1 MNKINNFN
9 NMKRIKEL
17 TRDEVIALSEEQLSF
32 YLSFELAANGLP
44 IDILDK
50 KQEEIKRPEPV
61 KRMFAIDGV
70 DYAFEKGEDVEKF
83 ADIISK
89 AKPISYYL
97 DENFDRYYYE
107 DKTGKRRDIK
117 KIDIYDND
125 DIKRFEEELRKVKS
139 DEESSKDLICKARN
153 IRADFINYIEEIKD
167 ERQINEYLKEE
178 LGEFVKMCDGD
189 KGKAIEM
196 MRGIYKFNDETEG
209 YLLEDRC

>member
-1 MNKINNFN
+1 MN
-9 NMKRIKEL
+9 RIKEL

-50 KQEEIKRPEPV
+50 KQEGIKRPEPV
-61 KRMFAIDGV
+61 KRMFVIDGI
-70 DYAFEKGEDVEKF
+70 DYAFEKVEDIEKF
-83 ADIISK
+83 ADMMSK

-97 DENFDRYYYE
+97 DENYNIYYYE
-107 DKTGKRRDIK
+107 GKTGKRKDIK
-117 KIDIYDND
+117 NIDIYDND
-125 DIKRFEEELRKVKS
+125 DIKRFMEELRKVKS

-153 IRADFINYIEEIKD
+153 IRADFINYVKKIKD
-167 ERQINEYLKEE
+167 EREINKYLKEK
-178 LGEFVKMCDGD
+178 LGEFVKMCDDD

-196 MRGIYKFNDETEG
+196 MRGIYKFNDETEE

>member
-1 MNKINNFN
+1 
-9 NMKRIKEL
+9 MKRIKEL

-61 KRMFAIDGV
+61 KRVFAIDGI
-70 DYAFEKGEDVEKF
+70 DCAFEKMEDVEKF
-83 ADIISK
+83 ADMMSK

-97 DENFDRYYYE
+97 DENYNIYYYE
-107 DKTGKRRDIK
+107 GKTGKRKDIK
-117 KIDIYDND
+117 NIDIYDKD
-125 DIKRFEEELRKVKS
+125 DIKRFMEEQRKVKS

-153 IRADFINYIEEIKD
+153 IRIDFINYIEKIKD
-167 ERQINEYLKEE
+167 ERRINEHLKEKLE
-178 LGEFVKMCDGD
+178 EFVKMCDDD

-209 YLLEDRC
+209 YLLEDRL

>member
-1 MNKINNFN
+1 
-9 NMKRIKEL
+9 MKRIKEL

-50 KQEEIKRPEPV
+50 EQEEIKRPEPV
-61 KRMFAIDGV
+61 KRVFAIDGI
-70 DYAFEKGEDVEKF
+70 DCAFEKMEDVEKF
-83 ADIISK
+83 ADMMSK

-97 DENFDRYYYE
+97 DENYNIYYYE
-107 DKTGKRRDIK
+107 GKTGKRKDIK
-117 KIDIYDND
+117 NIDIYDKD
-125 DIKRFEEELRKVKS
+125 DIKRFMEEQRKVKS

-153 IRADFINYIEEIKD
+153 IRIDFINYIEKIKD
-167 ERQINEYLKEE
+167 ERRINEHLKEKLE
-178 LGEFVKMCDGD
+178 EFVKMCDDD

-209 YLLEDRC
+209 YLLEDRL

>member
-1 MNKINNFN
+1 
-9 NMKRIKEL
+9 MKRIKEL

-32 YLSFELAANGLP
+32 YLSFELALNGLP

-50 KQEEIKRPEPV
+50 EQEEIKRPEPV
-61 KRMFAIDGV
+61 KRMFVMDGM
-70 DYAFEKGEDVEKF
+70 DYAFENVEDIEKF
-83 ADIISK
+83 EDIISK

-97 DENFDRYYYE
+97 DENYNIYHYE
-107 DKTGKRRDIK
+107 GKIGKRRDIK
-117 KIDIYDND
+117 NIDIYDND
-125 DIKRFEEELRKVKS
+125 DIKRFAEKLRKIKS

-153 IRADFINYIEEIKD
+153 VRTDFINYVEKIKD
-167 ERQINEYLKEE
+167 EREINKYLKEK
-178 LGEFVKMCDGD
+178 LGEFIKMCDDD

>member
-1 MNKINNFN
+1 
-9 NMKRIKEL
+9 MKRIKEL

-61 KRMFAIDGV
+61 KRVFAIDGI
-70 DYAFEKGEDVEKF
+70 DCAFEKMEDVEKF
-83 ADIISK
+83 ADMMSK

-97 DENFDRYYYE
+97 DENYNIYYYE
-107 DKTGKRRDIK
+107 GKTGKRKDIK
-117 KIDIYDND
+117 NIDIYDKN
-125 DIKRFEEELRKVKS
+125 DIKRFMEEQRKVKS

-153 IRADFINYIEEIKD
+153 IRIDFINYIEKIKD
-167 ERQINEYLKEE
+167 ERRINEHLKEKLE
-178 LGEFVKMCDGD
+178 EFVKMCDDD

-209 YLLEDRC
+209 YLLEDRL

>member
-1 MNKINNFN
+1 
-9 NMKRIKEL
+9 MKRIKEL

-61 KRMFAIDGV
+61 KRVFAIDGI
-70 DYAFEKGEDVEKF
+70 DCAFEKMEDVEKF
-83 ADIISK
+83 ADMMSK

-97 DENFDRYYYE
+97 DENYNIYYYE
-107 DKTGKRRDIK
+107 GKTGKRKDIK
-117 KIDIYDND
+117 NIDIYDKN
-125 DIKRFEEELRKVKS
+125 DIKRFMEKQRKVKS

-153 IRADFINYIEEIKD
+153 IRIDFINYIEKIKD
-167 ERQINEYLKEE
+167 ERRINEHLKEKLE
-178 LGEFVKMCDGD
+178 EFVKMCDDD

-209 YLLEDRC
+209 YLLEDRL